1 MTNWY
6 EPLNAK
12 ERRPYKLAVRKV
24 MKAVGYTGSNQNL
37 DSYADAF
44 IGSDFGTMIHE
55 GGWWNNKHMVKDR
68 LLEFAATP
76 AGNITKYGGKLEVQ
90 DETKT
95 EQNIE
100 EMYDKDSNSSN
111 GMDYYRA
118 EKIRN
123 TGFFARVKNKVSDP
137 TRRQGYGEALSNTIS
152 EGIGARVKMFKKSFD
167 PMFLAKTLLGGGD
180 FGRSVA
186 VGLFGKNRSQ
196 SDVDYF
202 AGKKQ
207 KKIRD
212 TSSELPGVSLL
223 GSPGGEASQVL
234 TDMFEFMQVSRKEDL
249 ELYDTIDNFERLNE
263 AQRESNHKE
272 LMNAIIGIT
281 GKKRKVDKKM
291 DLDSKKRKVD
301 EESRKKT
308 GAKVKEEKE
317 FVPKPVAE
325 AGMSTP
331 MKIGLGVAAA
341 TATAYGVS
349 KLRHAMSGAESKGN
363 YNLTFGDVTDKAGK
377 ITNPRGYITPESEY
391 GKKLTDMTLAEVKEF
406 GAKRNAKS
414 KNSGA
419 VGRYQFM
426 PSTLFGKGG
435 LVEESGLPMDTKF
448 TPEVQEKLQDLLE
461 KRNQKTLAA
470 KGIPATD
477 VNMYMA
483 HYIGPGGVEAVLDS
497 VRKGLDITVAQA
509 MEKHNLTAPGRAN
522 NPELYQ
528 KKVWEFEDLLARRLA
543 ANMPKDEELTP
554 APATPAAPPVRP
566 DVSKM
571 STENDDLWKSI
582 KSKKQTVINYF
593 GQNNTTIAQK
603 SVMFNT
609 GPVKREANPVTGL

>member
-1 MTNWY
+1 
-6 EPLNAK
+6 
-12 ERRPYKLAVRKV
+12 
-24 MKAVGYTGSNQNL
+24 
-37 DSYADAF
+37 
-44 IGSDFGTMIHE
+44 
-55 GGWWNNKHMVKDR
+55 
-68 LLEFAATP
+68 
-76 AGNITKYGGKLEVQ
+76 
-90 DETKT
+90 
-95 EQNIE
+95 
-100 EMYDKDSNSSN
+100 
-111 GMDYYRA
+111 MDYYQA

-123 TGFFARVKNKVSDP
+123 TSFRERWQAKQRIHN
-137 TRRQGYGEALSNTIS
+137 QGMGEAFSNTFS
-152 EGIGARVKMFKKSFD
+152 EGIGARVKMVKKLAD
-167 PMFLAKTLLGGGD
+167 PMNWLKSMPFI
-180 FGRSVA
+180 
-186 VGLFGKNRSQ
+186 GKNIALEYAKRTGRSQ
-196 SDVDYF
+196 SDKDYF
-202 AGKKQ
+202 SGIKRKPGKKS
-207 KKIRD
+207 K
-212 TSSELPGVSLL
+212 ELFSGIITQN
-223 GSPGGEASQVL
+223 GEASQVL

-249 ELYDTIDNFERLNE
+249 DLSHTMDNFDRLNE
-263 AQRESNHKE
+263 KQREANHKE
-272 LMNAIIGIT
+272 LMNAIVGIT
-281 GKKRKVDKKM
+281 GKKRKADKKM
-291 DLDSKKRKVD
+291 DLDSKKRKS
-301 EESRKKT
+301 EEEARKQ
-308 GAKVKEEKE
+308 KVNKPKEEKE

-341 TATAYGVS
+341 TATVYGVS
-349 KLRHAMSGAESKGN
+349 KLRQAMAGAESKGN

-406 GAKRNAKS
+406 GAKRSAKS

-543 ANMPKDEELTP
+543 ANMPKDGELTP